1 MIDPIKDILYS
12 DKNPLRPDKRG
23 EDYYK
28 PAFRQLPPVG
38 EEFDAHYK
46 IVYNAPRLSAK
57 VDYLRRSIDNA
68 ITTQLNELF
77 REDRQITQNWVLF
90 KRKKLYESV
99 CTYLSETRAVID
111 RNNLSLDDLLSIR
124 DYSTSL
130 QLNESTYIF
139 HYLIWA
145 LIRCYMEFQ
154 QHFYD
159 YIEEENK
166 LVSIED
172 FFVQILQWRMPSK
185 VGIEEILHVEV
196 NADEQPQ
203 KKNRKKA
210 AAPVLSFKYQNKEG
224 KRTDNISVFIDQL
237 QDNGLVPKTQS
248 KPSIKQLLTGEM
260 VKTPIIW
267 SGNLSDL
274 PYLFKLLVND
284 KKVLKLPEGIT
295 IWQVVSA
302 CFIDESGKHF
312 DKEKLRKQKDPTDK
326 RKKMLQDVAKALM

>member
-1 MIDPIKDILYS
+1 MMKAIEDILYS

-23 EDYYK
+23 EDYYM
-28 PAFRQLPPVG
+28 PIFRQSKLVN

-46 IVYNAPRLSAK
+46 IVYSAPVLSTK
-57 VDYLRRSIDNA
+57 VKLLKLSIDNA
-68 ITTQLNELF
+68 IATKLNELF
-77 REDRQITQNWVLF
+77 RDDGQISHDLVLY

-99 CTYLSETRAVID
+99 CTYLSEARTMID
-111 RNNLSLDDLLSIR
+111 RNNLKLDDLLILK
-124 DYSTSL
+124 DYSTTP

-139 HYLIWA
+139 HYLTLA

-154 QHFYD
+154 QHFFKD
-159 YIEEENK
+159 IEEENK
-166 LVSIED
+166 LVSIEE
-172 FFVQILQWRMPSK
+172 FFVQVLQWRVPTNM
-185 VGIEEILHVEV
+185 GIEKILHIEV
-196 NADEQPQ
+196 NADEQP
-203 KKNRKKA
+203 KKKKRKKA
-210 AAPVLSFKYQNKEG
+210 ATPVLSFKYQNKEG

-237 QDNGLVPKTQS
+237 QDTGLVPKTQS
-248 KPSIKQLLTGEM
+248 KPSIKQLLTGEE

-302 CFIDESGKHF
+302 CFVNESNEHF

>member
-1 MIDPIKDILYS
+1 MMKDIEDILYS

-28 PAFRQLPPVG
+28 PALRQLPPVG
-38 EEFDAHYK
+38 EEFVAHYK

-68 ITTQLNELF
+68 IATKLNELF
-77 REDRQITQNWVLF
+77 RDEGKISQDLVLY

-99 CTYLSETRAVID
+99 CTYLSEARTMID
-111 RNNLSLDDLLSIR
+111 RNNLNLDDLLILK
-124 DYSTSL
+124 DFSTTP

-139 HYLIWA
+139 HYLTLA

-154 QHFYD
+154 QHFFKD
-159 YIEEENK
+159 IEEENK
-166 LVSIED
+166 LVSIEE
-172 FFVQILQWRMPSK
+172 FFVQVLQWRMPTNM
-185 VGIEEILHVEV
+185 GIEEILHIEV

-203 KKNRKKA
+203 KKKRKKA
-210 AAPVLSFKYQNKEG
+210 ATPVLSFKYQNKEG

-237 QDNGLVPKTQS
+237 QDKGLVPKTQP
-248 KPSIKQLLTGEM
+248 KPSIKQLLTGEE

-302 CFIDESGKHF
+302 CFVNESNEHF
-312 DKEKLRKQKDPTDK
+312 DKEKLRKQKDPSDK
-326 RKKMLQDVAKALM
+326 RIKMLQDVAKALM